1 VKLLNRAEVLVLWL
15 LSACSRSYAMTLHT
29 SSLSVLLDFNLI
41 ISCSAVPVWRVQ
53 QRHRHISYHPSVI
66 LYLMLLLSQVMQMH
80 LTGCWSAGQV
90 KEGLELAMGGCQQLR
105 GLMRQTL
112 IDAAAD
118 DDEEAEA
125 AGDDAMQEG

>member
-1 VKLLNRAEVLVLWL
+1 
-15 LSACSRSYAMTLHT
+15 MTLHT
-29 SSLSVLLDFNLI
+29 SSLSVFLDFNLI

-53 QRHRHISYHPSVI
+53 RHRHSSYHPSVI

-118 DDEEAEA
+118 DDEDADA